1 MLLDAAAPY
10 TINDIQE
17 MPKNINV
24 SQTDTLSYNPPLSN
38 FAAIG
43 GKNKIVK
50 KNTKDIMRVLG
61 LLSKNHFNGKQNN
74 IRDIIKKL

>member
-50 KNTKDIMRVLG
+50 VEFPPNSNDVLRCEM
-61 LLSKNHFNGKQNN
+61 LTPPYLH
-74 IRDIIKKL
+74 